1 MYLKKKSL
9 NIFLVFNAMLVLPVG
24 MDDTG
29 NSSALDISEGALVVD
44 LSHCTDDSQLAD
56 TSRCSVDDS
65 RLTETHTADDS
76 KERSGPGGITSS
88 SKDLPQKTETNPC
101 EKSACTN
108 SDSCGTE
115 GEKSNHGTDPK
126 EEAATHRKLHEAQ
139 TYTPQKAMNAV
150 LQRGTEEPQR
160 SKYTPQKV
168 DHRLAQLAVNAYISP
183 SNRGGSPETDRGDPT
198 DKEQSSAGQNVGADK
213 SHLETSHSAG
223 PSAPP
228 NTFPGRSSV
237 VTTNQNLKH
246 SHVQIQQELISNAQ
260 KTKESDFDHS
270 RGEHPSS
277 SEVAQPTTTS
287 YAMNSMSHRQEPTP
301 TNIVQEK
308 KKNPSQADL
317 YSQEM
322 SRLYSNMKQKEN
334 TLDGRSPPEDD
345 DEEEEMEDMNETCDQ
360 SDLSKMEDEME
371 ISQVEER
378 ELVQLQ
384 TTDVHCAACNNW
396 FMNMNSYT
404 LHMPRHAQM
413 GSPLLGL
420 KCEICKK
427 SYLYELEFK
436 AHVQAHLERQKVYKC
451 RVCLK
456 PFHEKSE
463 LQRHAKIHQDKKEFS
478 CQFCGKEF
486 HYTFNLKKHLRTH
499 TGEKPYTCVLCELK
513 FTHKNSL
520 NRHMSVHTDDNKVEC
535 CVCDKVCPDRWTLQ
549 KHLASH
555 QILHCPQCE
564 QYFTNSRELQQHRKS
579 HKVMENSA
587 PDIPQTHN
595 TNQAK
600 PSDLAQPST
609 ENMKPA
615 DLPQKPKAK
624 RNRRSAETQCEIC
637 QKVFKNPGNYYR
649 HLQSKEGMPIQTCDL
664 CGHQFHDVYDLL
676 KHTRQVHSQTVDTKG
691 YSCRVCGQSF
701 PDLALLTEHMSEHL
715 QSMKKSGS
723 ALPIKEEEPLPHF
736 CSVCGK
742 QFLNVMLLELHMIEH
757 SSSQGAV
764 NVLDLSKTKD
774 SVSQPPPRKRLKLE
788 SVDTAESH
796 EYYDSDKENE
806 PLNLSKKTYSPKA
819 KPKILGVHQPRG
831 HSSLASISTV
841 PSVTSHISPHLSHKP
856 VASSD
861 PGPVGL
867 DLSCRSK
874 VSETSQNIAAEN
886 QTQKKGES
894 INASDQFL
902 EKSAMEDRSETT
914 VKENLELDGVV
925 PLKSSPVGTSVTM
938 DTTHDDSP
946 DENSNLTDRSDHLD
960 QLPDLGSRT
969 GSPSSLTCEYCTKTF
984 SDPVTLNR
992 HLSSHYKEWAFYCNY
1007 CNTMFTEEVSYR
1019 AHTPIHPSHTP
1030 YMCNVCSTHFSDR
1043 ISLGAHLSQAHPQEK
1058 PFQCGV
1064 CQRRFP
1070 VKSYLG
1076 SHCRTHLT
1084 ERPFKCNI
1092 CERTF
1097 VHNFNLTKHMR
1108 THTGEKP
1115 YTCAWCDRK
1124 FSQKNSLNR

>member
-1 MYLKKKSL
+1 
-9 NIFLVFNAMLVLPVG
+9 

-29 NSSALDISEGALVVD
+29 NSSVLDTSEGALVVD

-56 TSRCSVDDS
+56 TSRCTLEDS
-65 RLTETHTADDS
+65 KLTETHPAVAS
-76 KERSGPGGITSS
+76 EERNGPGGVTFTSE
-88 SKDLPQKTETNPC
+88 DLPQKTETNPC

-115 GEKSNHGTDPK
+115 GVKEKSNHDTDPK
-126 EEAATHRKLHEAQ
+126 EEAATHRKLDEAH
-139 TYTPQKAMNAV
+139 TYTKFTPQKAMKAV

-168 DHRLAQLAVNAYISP
+168 DHRLAQLAVNAYVSP
-183 SNRGGSPETDRGDPT
+183 SNRGGSPETDRGDPM
-198 DKEQSSAGQNVGADK
+198 DKEQSTAGRNIKADK
-213 SHLETSHSAG
+213 SYLETSHSAV

-228 NTFPGRSSV
+228 NTFHGRSSV
-237 VTTNQNLKH
+237 LTTNQNLIH
-246 SHVQIQQELISNAQ
+246 PHVQIQQELNSNVQ
-260 KTKESDFDHS
+260 QTTESGIGHS
-270 RGEHPSS
+270 TGEHPSS
-277 SEVAQPTTTS
+277 SEAAQPTTTS
-287 YAMNSMSHRQEPTP
+287 YAMNPQSNRQEPTP
-301 TNIVQEK
+301 ANMVQEK
-308 KKNPSQADL
+308 QKIPSQADL

-322 SRLYSNMKQKEN
+322 SRLYSNMTQKEN
-334 TLDGRSPPEDD
+334 TLGLDGRGPLDED
-345 DEEEEMEDMNETCDQ
+345 DEEEIMEDMNETCDQ

-371 ISQVEER
+371 TSQVEER
-378 ELVQLQ
+378 EPVQLQ

-436 AHVQAHLERQKVYKC
+436 AHVQAHLEKQKVYKC

-535 CVCDKVCPDRWTLQ
+535 CVCDRVCPDRWTLQ

-564 QYFTNSRELQQHRKS
+564 QYFTNSRELQEHRKS
-579 HKVMENSA
+579 HKETENSA
-587 PDIPQTHN
+587 PEVLQMHN

-600 PSDLAQPST
+600 PSDIAIASSENVKPS
-609 ENMKPA
+609 

-637 QKVFKNPGNYYR
+637 RKVFKNPGNYYR

-691 YSCRVCGQSF
+691 YSCRMCGQSF
-701 PDLALLTEHMSEHL
+701 TDLALLTEHMSEHL
-715 QSMKKSGS
+715 QKMKKSGS
-723 ALPIKEEEPLPHF
+723 ALPRPQPIKQEEPLPHF
-736 CSVCGK
+736 CSVCGE
-742 QFLNVMLLELHMIEH
+742 QFLNVTLLELHMMEH
-757 SSSQGAV
+757 SSSHGAV

-774 SVSQPPPRKRLKLE
+774 SASQPPPRKRLKLE
-788 SVDTAESH
+788 SVETAKSH

-806 PLNLSKKTYSPKA
+806 PLNLSKKTYSPRA

-831 HSSLASISTV
+831 HSSLSSVSNV
-841 PSVTSHISPHLSHKP
+841 PPVTSHMSSHLSHKSL
-856 VASSD
+856 ASSD
-861 PGPVGL
+861 SSPVGL

-874 VSETSQNIAAEN
+874 VSEAHQNIAADD
-886 QTQKKGES
+886 QTQNKNES
-894 INASDQFL
+894 NNASDHFL
-902 EKSAMEDRSETT
+902 QKSAMEDSTETT
-914 VKENLELDGVV
+914 DREKTEVGPEDGIV
-925 PLKSSPVGTSVTM
+925 PLKSSPEGTSVTM

-946 DENSNLTDRSDHLD
+946 DENSNLTDRSDHLE
-960 QLPDLGSRT
+960 QVPDLGSRT
-969 GSPSSLTCEYCTKTF
+969 VSPSSLTCEYCTKTF

-1019 AHTPIHPSHTP
+1019 AHTPTHPSHTP